1 VTKRAWITLLGC
13 ALLAACTPAGPVRR
27 FEKGEE
33 LVFNDFSQPNTFEH
47 GSFEG
52 ARLQITDGVY
62 RITVTEGD
70 STFWWGQWGDIYEN
84 VVIDVDVNQL
94 SERNDNMYGVMCRV
108 RGAVGLPVTPDP
120 ELQAIMSAG
129 QDIAEAG
136 LEEADVVEV
145 TEEAEA
151 TEVTAEEEATEE
163 ATEVVDEATEE
174 AATEAAT
181 EAADEATEEPAEST
195 EEAVEDEATAEA
207 TDAADASTM
216 VNNGDGYLFLIRG
229 DGAYAIMRSR
239 GRDVQALVDWKT
251 SNAINQG
258 PGQNHLRVVC
268 VDDYLAL
275 YVNDQFVADAID
287 DTYTRGQVGL
297 AAAAVDR
304 LGVQVEFDNLSIS
317 QANPA

>member
-1 VTKRAWITLLGC
+1 MTKRAWITLLGC